1 MPKGCMDS
9 LQRDRVARLRRK
21 GNVKR
26 NVMNSPYTA
35 LICPLPS
42 SWPLTYTAEG
52 SSKNSSH
59 FHQRSS
65 DCGLKPKLQR
75 WERTALA
82 ESLVILLPRLGPI
95 LDSMVLCINVFMKD
109 FKWNFPLKISQAN
122 RDAEF
127 ISVGPYHPP
136 YFYCKLANDCCL
148 N

>member
-1 MPKGCMDS
+1 MTYFYLICFWNRRKVRKRKERMPKGCMDS

-65 DCGLKPKLQR
+65 DCGLKPKL
-75 WERTALA
+75 
-82 ESLVILLPRLGPI
+82 
-95 LDSMVLCINVFMKD
+95 
-109 FKWNFPLKISQAN
+109 
-122 RDAEF
+122 
-127 ISVGPYHPP
+127 
-136 YFYCKLANDCCL
+136 
-148 N
+148 